1 MTQRF
6 FIGINAVSEFV
17 SSLHSYT
24 PKHIFVVRGKKS
36 FDLCGASP
44 IIKNIQHLFDCEITE
59 FYDFEENPKIEDLN
73 KGLASLEKT
82 TADFIIGI
90 GGGSVMD
97 MAKLLRF
104 FHSYDGDITK
114 YEFIKVKQLLPLAT
128 FPTTAGTGA
137 EATHFAVLYKD
148 KVKYSVEHDDIRPDI
163 AIVYPPFTYGNSK
176 YLTACTGFD
185 ALAQAIE
192 AYWSKQ
198 ATAESDRYAEKAMQ
212 SLWENL
218 PLVVNSP
225 YEKIRDIVAE
235 SSYWAGRAIDI
246 AKTTA
251 AHALSY
257 PFTSYYGYPHGHAV
271 ALLFPYIAA
280 YNLEH
285 ISTKTKE
292 IYTLLH
298 KPANI
303 PVVAFFNE
311 YIDAIGLQ
319 PRKHSAID
327 KSVILANV
335 NQNRLKNNP
344 VKLSEDTLLKII
356 DDSKICCYGE

>member
-1 MTQRF
+1 MTQCF
-6 FIGINAVSEFV
+6 FIGGKAISEFLTV
-17 SSLHSYT
+17 LHSYA

-36 FDLCGASP
+36 FDLCGASA
-44 IIKNIQHLFDCEITE
+44 IIKNIQHLFDCKITE

-73 KGLASLEKT
+73 KGLALLEKT

-104 FHSYDGDITK
+104 FHSYDGNNTK
-114 YEFIKVKQLLPLAT
+114 YEIKVRQLLPLAT

-163 AIVYPPFTYGNSK
+163 AIVYPPLTYGNSK

-192 AYWSKQ
+192 AYWSRQ
-198 ATAESDRYAEKAMQ
+198 ATAESDQYAEKAMQ

-225 YEKIRDIVAE
+225 SEEIRNLLAE

-257 PFTSYYGYPHGHAV
+257 PLTSYYGYPHGHAV

-285 ISTKTKE
+285 MATKTKE
-292 IYTLLH
+292 IYALLH
-298 KPANI
+298 KPINK
-303 PVVAFFNE
+303 PVASFFKE

-319 PRKHSAID
+319 PREHNAID
-327 KSVILANV
+327 KNVVLANV

-344 VKLSEDTLLKII
+344 VRLSGDTLLKII
-356 DDSKICCYGE
+356 EDSKICG